1 MVSVDGSIVLQIV
14 NFLLLI
20 WIMNMVLYKP
30 IRKILLERK
39 DKVTGLQSDIDG
51 SADQVKSKEDAY
63 AEGVRQA
70 RAAGQKEKEALMEAA
85 AEEEKAIIGKI
96 NESAQAE
103 LERVMELNAE
113 IAEELGLANQPFQ
126 LFDFVHELRE
136 RLAFGVGQCLV
147 DITDEL
153 LLGQMLAHC
162 NSSSRLAQAGIESEF
177 HAATPTE
184 IMTVVIGFSKAL
196 RLLCTHW
203 RAFST
208 QLK

>member
-103 LERVMELNAE
+103 LKEVKQKIER
-113 IAEELGLANQPFQ
+113 
-126 LFDFVHELRE
+126 
-136 RLAFGVGQCLV
+136 
-147 DITDEL
+147 
-153 LLGQMLAHC
+153 AH
-162 NSSSRLAQAGIESEF
+162 
-177 HAATPTE
+177 
-184 IMTVVIGFSKAL
+184 V
-196 RLLCTHW
+196 
-203 RAFST
+203 
-208 QLK
+208 